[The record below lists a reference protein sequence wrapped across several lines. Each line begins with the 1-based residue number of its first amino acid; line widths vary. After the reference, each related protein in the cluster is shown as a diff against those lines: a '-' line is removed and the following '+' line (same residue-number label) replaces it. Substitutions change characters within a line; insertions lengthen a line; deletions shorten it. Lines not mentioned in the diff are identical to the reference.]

1 MEMAELVEMLNAER
15 ESLGKP
21 TIADML
27 TAEASRPRAATSEP
41 TPPKTGPELGGA
53 MPSPA

>member
-1 MEMAELVEMLNAER
+1 MR
-15 ESLGKP
+15 GESMGKP

-27 TAEASRPRAATSEP
+27 TAEASRPKQPVAEQRPAGS
-41 TPPKTGPELGGA
+41 GPELGGA